1 MREREKAE
9 GCLKVRRGRGEGEG
23 GVREREKAEG
33 CLKVR
38 RGRTEEEGEGGR
50 LSQGEEG
57 EG

>member
-1 MREREKAE
+1 MREREK
-9 GCLKVRRGRGEGEG
+9 V
-23 GVREREKAEG
+23 EG